1 MSTSD
6 LTEYAASLYNTSAD
20 ACAAAIYDFY
30 TALGS
35 NPLAEAL
42 KYMTETEA
50 RAEVHAAN
58 LENAG
63 DDASPLRAAL
73 DSEEEEWFGRW
84 DDWDLERGWE
94 SARAGLETQAQEEA
108 A

>member
-1 MSTSD
+1 MSTSH
-6 LTEYAASLYNTSAD
+6 LTEYAASLYNTSAA

-35 NPLAEAL
+35 NSAAEAL
-42 KYMTETEA
+42 GYMAETEA
-50 RAEVHAAN
+50 RAQVLAAN

-63 DDASPLRAAL
+63 DDTLALRAAL

-94 SARAGLETQAQEEA
+94 SARASLEAETQEEA